1 MAGAH
6 ARAARGQ
13 TLRLKR
19 ALAAKH
25 TDNREA
31 HTAAKRLAHR
41 DDLDYDALLDT
52 HFQLANLTSRSRAR

>member
-6 ARAARGQ
+6 TRPARGQ

-25 TDNREA
+25 TDNRQA
-31 HTAAKRLAHR
+31 HTAAERPTHR
-41 DDLDYDALLDT
+41 HDLEYDALLDKP
-52 HFQLANLTSRSRAR
+52 FQLDKHRSI